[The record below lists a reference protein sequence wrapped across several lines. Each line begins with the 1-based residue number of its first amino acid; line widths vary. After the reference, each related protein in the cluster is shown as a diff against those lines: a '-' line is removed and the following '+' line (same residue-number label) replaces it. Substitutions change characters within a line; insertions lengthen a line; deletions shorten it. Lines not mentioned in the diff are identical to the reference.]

1 MKFKKATSW
10 DKPLLDLAKLEKEL
24 GSRAQIGG
32 WYVAGSKAKDFTIYY
47 SCPYETED
55 HEALLEGIMAEDG
68 LGVDEAEEDGVPVG
82 NTRSAIESGFVRFV
96 MDGAFEGN
104 RGVYITA
111 GSEEDA
117 KDFAWSIPNKVGWR
131 GSAEYHPDKHSWQ
144 EKSVRVRELGLIER
158 KPMRSNPPKNIDTEE
173 TLGGECAVWA
183 LAAASGRTVQDVRRA
198 FLDAGIDIWTEDGL
212 AKGTELERM
221 RRMVQKLDLEKRITY
236 IGYSYPT
243 LTARSK
249 RALYYTSRDYTSRF
263 MHGKSADDFART
275 QAVEDGFQFPPG
287 TMSGANRAT
296 VGQVLRKAKRERLA
310 AIVVTGRV
318 RLALRK
324 IEKLASGMKIRHMG
338 IKGVT
343 HVLGYSPSLGVYDT
357 AASIPNAVAMERFK
371 DGNVKLGDW
380 HRHGQEIPDPSRPA
394 LLWVYFKGE

>member
-1 MKFKKATSW
+1 MNFKKATSW
-10 DKPLLDLAKLEKEL
+10 DKPFRDLKKLSSEDFND
-24 GSRAQIGG
+24 SSIGG
-32 WYVAGSKAKDFTIYY
+32 WFIPRSGRDDFYIVYTA
-47 SCPYETED
+47 PYESED
-55 HEALLEGIMAEDG
+55 HYALLDGPIAEMGIEVEQVADF
-68 LGVDEAEEDGVPVG
+68 DQIW
-82 NTRSAIESGFVRFV
+82 SAIMGGMVRFV
-96 MDGAFEGN
+96 IETSTSGDKVLA
-104 RGVYITA
+104 VAA
-111 GSEEDA
+111 GCRKLLD
-117 KDFAWSIPNKVGWR
+117 DFVGSLPSKSGWM
-131 GSAEYHPDKHSWQ
+131 GTAEYIDSDGSDKFC
-144 EKSVRVRELGLIER
+144 SVSDLGLR
-158 KPMRSNPPKNIDTEE
+158 RRGGMRPNPPKNIDTEE

-357 AASIPNAVAMERFK
+357 AASIPNAVALERFK

>member
-10 DKPLLDLAKLEKEL
+10 DKPFRDLAQLKDL
-24 GSRAQIGG
+24 GRLGEVGG

-55 HEALLEGIMAEDG
+55 HDALLEGLMADDGVGAESEDDEDG
-68 LGVDEAEEDGVPVG
+68 FPISSTKL
-82 NTRSAIESGFVRFV
+82 AIEAGMVRFILQ
-96 MDGAFEGN
+96 GESFGN
-104 RGVYITA
+104 RRIYITA
-111 GSEEDA
+111 NSLENL

-131 GSAEYHPDKHSWQ
+131 GSAEHQDPVRGDR
-144 EKSVRVRELGLIER
+144 SVGLSILGLIER

>member
-1 MKFKKATSW
+1 VKRKKVTANWATVINHAR
-10 DKPLLDLAKLEKEL
+10 LN
-24 GSRAQIGG
+24 GSAGG
-32 WYVAGSKAKDFTIYY
+32 WWVPTSSGGKIVFAS
-47 SCPYETED
+47 PYHQED
-55 HEALLEGIMAEDG
+55 HGLLIEDLGLG
-68 LGVDEAEEDGVPVG
+68 LGVDEFAATYATGSVRFIVGGFPVG
-82 NTRSAIESGFVRFV
+82 GVKSPESRYLNLCAESLRALKDCVATFPSKRGWDVEADYWSAGGVDLRVVDPIDLGF
-96 MDGAFEGN
+96 
-104 RGVYITA
+104 
-111 GSEEDA
+111 S
-117 KDFAWSIPNKVGWR
+117 VGR
-131 GSAEYHPDKHSWQ
+131 RP
-144 EKSVRVRELGLIER
+144 
-158 KPMRSNPPKNIDTEE
+158 NPPKNIDTEE

-221 RRMVQKLDLEKRITY
+221 RKMVQKLDLEKRITY
-236 IGYSYPT
+236 IGYSYPM
-243 LTARSK
+243 LLAKSK
-249 RALYYTSRDYTSRF
+249 RALFHTSRDYTSRF

-275 QAVEDGFQFPPG
+275 QAVEDGFQLPPG

-296 VGQVLRKAKRERLA
+296 VGQVLRMAKRERLA

-324 IEKLASGMKIRHMG
+324 IEKLASGVKIRHMG

-357 AASIPNAVAMERFK
+357 AVSIPNAVAMERFK
-371 DGNVKLGDW
+371 VGNVKLGDW